1 MKGNNI
7 VGAYFLPVR
16 YIQKIYLPL
25 IFDFRKHPIKYPYMS
40 NEWASIFPQGMMML
54 IIST

>member
-16 YIQKIYLPL
+16 HIQKIYLPL
-25 IFDFRKHPIKYPYMS
+25 IFDSRKHPINIHYMS

-54 IIST
+54 TIST